1 MRNYFSLPILS
12 PQIYH
17 VSCFQNQN
25 LWANSRGGMGV
36 KTYIHVHKHVVS
48 LSHITQSSDFFRG
61 LRGKNNTNFRFDYH
75 SKGSSFSSF
84 PVDMKH
90 AVL

>member
-25 LWANSRGGMGV
+25 LRANSRGGMGV

-61 LRGKNNTNFRFDYH
+61 LRGKNNTNFRFDYY

>member
-25 LWANSRGGMGV
+25 LWANSRCGMGV

-48 LSHITQSSDFFRG
+48 LSHITQSSDFLEAYEERTVQI
-61 LRGKNNTNFRFDYH
+61 L
-75 SKGSSFSSF
+75 GSIITA
-84 PVDMKH
+84 K
-90 AVL
+90 VLLFLLSL